1 MEPVEIMRSLINHLP
16 KSDVLLASSFIDL
29 RDFESLQDLVNSA
42 IIKVRRNLNSES
54 PKEEYLSLDM
64 DELMVLKAVVD
75 VYVEQLS
82 ISSNEEYDTEDYTD
96 EEEY

>member
-64 DELMVLKAVVD
+64 NELMVLKAVVD